1 MLVQIFQLT
10 TFTERRKTYFT
21 CWINILNL
29 NCFYAEEEWFCRF
42 KNNTFPQR
50 LKRLLTKEAKR
61 HRDWFN

>member
-1 MLVQIFQLT
+1 MIELLIILVQIFQLA

-42 KNNTFPQR
+42 KDNTFP
-50 LKRLLTKEAKR
+50 
-61 HRDWFN
+61 